1 MIRIQPDERKQANVM
16 YNYQMNNRFF
26 AQIADGMEEMGIE
39 ELTRLGAEEVKPT
52 FRGLYFTA
60 DKKALYRIN
69 YTARIIS
76 RVLAPLITFD
86 CHSTNYLYKTAR
98 TIPWTALFPLDNTFV
113 VSATVSNSKI
123 RHSQYAGLVL
133 KDAIVDSFRER
144 YNERPN
150 VERINADIC
159 FNLHISHNKATI
171 YLDTSGGSL
180 HRRGYR
186 QGAVEAPMQE
196 TLAAAIIR
204 LSGWEGQTPLYDPM
218 CGSGTLLFEALMHY
232 CRIPSAYFRESFG
245 FRFMPDFDELI
256 WDSIKREADG
266 NMRPLTKGLIAGSDS
281 SSQAIEAAR
290 TNSRNL
296 PSGRNVRLSKCK
308 FQEIESIRGTTI
320 ICNPPYGLRMKNSQ
334 DMGAFMKEFG
344 DFLKQRCTGSTAY
357 VYFGNRDLIK
367 KVGLRSAWKKP
378 LKNGPLDGRLVKY
391 ELY

>member
-1 MIRIQPDERKQANVM
+1 MI
-16 YNYQMNNRFF
+16 YSYQKNNRFF
-26 AQIADGMEEMGIE
+26 AQIADGMEELGVE

-52 FRGLYFTA
+52 FRGLYFSA
-60 DKKALYRIN
+60 DKEALYRIN

-76 RVLAPLITFD
+76 RVLAPLMTFD
-86 CHSTNYLYKTAR
+86 CHSTDYLYKTAR
-98 TIPWTALFPLDNTFV
+98 TIPWTDLFPLDNTFV
-113 VSATVSNSKI
+113 ISATVSNSKI

-133 KDAIVDSFRER
+133 KDAIVDSFRDR

-186 QGAVEAPMQE
+186 QEALDAPMQE

-204 LSGWEGQTPLYDPM
+204 LSGWDGQTPLYDPM

-232 CRIPSAYFRESFG
+232 GRIPSAYLRESFG

-256 WDSIKREADG
+256 WDSIKREAQE
-266 NMRPLTKGLIAGSDS
+266 NIRPLTKGLIAGSDS
-281 SSQAIEAAR
+281 SSQAIEIAR
-290 TNSRNL
+290 MNSRNL

-308 FQEIESIRGTTI
+308 FQDIESIRDTTI
-320 ICNPPYGLRMKNSQ
+320 VCNPPYGLRMKNNM
-334 DMGAFMKEFG
+334 DMGTFMREFG
-344 DFLKQRCTGSTAY
+344 DFLKQRCTGSAAY

>member
-1 MIRIQPDERKQANVM
+1 VI
-16 YNYQMNNRFF
+16 YSYQKNSRFF
-26 AQIADGMEEMGIE
+26 AQIADGMEELGVE

-52 FRGLYFTA
+52 FRGLYFSA
-60 DKKALYRIN
+60 DKEALYRIN

-76 RVLAPLITFD
+76 RVLAPLMTFD
-86 CHSTNYLYKTAR
+86 CHSTDYLYKTAR
-98 TIPWTALFPLDNTFV
+98 TIPWTDLFSLDKTFV
-113 VSATVSNSKI
+113 ISATVSNSKI

-133 KDAIVDSFRER
+133 KDAIVDSFRDR

-186 QGAVEAPMQE
+186 QEALDAPMQE
-196 TLAAAIIR
+196 TLAAAIIH
-204 LSGWEGQTPLYDPM
+204 LSGWDGQTPMYDPM

-232 CRIPSAYFRESFG
+232 CRVPSAYLRESFG

-256 WDSIKREADG
+256 WDSIKREAQE
-266 NMRPLTKGLIAGSDS
+266 NIRPLTKGLIAGSDS
-281 SSQAIEAAR
+281 SSQAIEIAR
-290 TNSRNL
+290 MNSRNL

-308 FQEIESIRGTTI
+308 FQDIESIRDTTI
-320 ICNPPYGLRMKNSQ
+320 VCNPPYGLRMKNNM
-334 DMGAFMKEFG
+334 DMGTFMREFG
-344 DFLKQRCTGSTAY
+344 DFLKQRCTGSAAY

>member
-1 MIRIQPDERKQANVM
+1 VI
-16 YNYQMNNRFF
+16 YSYQKNNRFF
-26 AQIADGMEEMGIE
+26 AQIADGMEELGVE

-52 FRGLYFTA
+52 FRGLYFSA
-60 DKKALYRIN
+60 DKEALYRIN

-76 RVLAPLITFD
+76 RVLAPLMTFD
-86 CHSTNYLYKTAR
+86 CHSTDYLYKTAR
-98 TIPWTALFPLDNTFV
+98 TIPWTDLFSLDKTFV
-113 VSATVSNSKI
+113 ISATVSNSKI

-133 KDAIVDSFRER
+133 KDAIVDIFRDR

-186 QGAVEAPMQE
+186 QEALDAPMQE

-204 LSGWEGQTPLYDPM
+204 LSGWDGQTPLYDPM

-232 CRIPSAYFRESFG
+232 CRVPSAYLRESFG

-256 WDSIKREADG
+256 WDSIKREAQE
-266 NMRPLTKGLIAGSDS
+266 NIRPLTKGLIAGSDS
-281 SSQAIEAAR
+281 SSQAIEIAR
-290 TNSRNL
+290 MNSRNL

-308 FQEIESIRGTTI
+308 FQDIESIRDTTI
-320 ICNPPYGLRMKNSQ
+320 VCNPPYGLRMKNNM
-334 DMGAFMKEFG
+334 DMGTFMREFG
-344 DFLKQRCTGSTAY
+344 DFLKQRCTGSAAY

>member
-1 MIRIQPDERKQANVM
+1 VI
-16 YNYQMNNRFF
+16 YSYQKNNRFF
-26 AQIADGMEEMGIE
+26 AQIADGMEELGVE

-52 FRGLYFTA
+52 FRGLYFSA
-60 DKKALYRIN
+60 DKEALYRIN

-76 RVLAPLITFD
+76 RVLAPLMTFD
-86 CHSTNYLYKTAR
+86 CHSTDYLYKTAR
-98 TIPWTALFPLDNTFV
+98 TIPWTDLFSLDKTFV
-113 VSATVSNSKI
+113 ISATVSNSKI

-133 KDAIVDSFRER
+133 KDAIVDSFRDR

-186 QGAVEAPMQE
+186 QEALDAPMQE

-204 LSGWEGQTPLYDPM
+204 LSGWDGQTPLYDPM

-232 CRIPSAYFRESFG
+232 CRIPSAYLRESFG

-256 WDSIKREADG
+256 WDSIKRVAQE
-266 NMRPLTKGLIAGSDS
+266 NIRPLTKGLIGGSDS
-281 SSQAIEAAR
+281 SSQAIEIAR
-290 TNSRNL
+290 MNSRNL

-308 FQEIESIRGTTI
+308 FQDIESIRDTTI
-320 ICNPPYGLRMKNSQ
+320 VCNPPYGLRMKNNM
-334 DMGAFMKEFG
+334 DMGTFMREFG
-344 DFLKQRCTGSTAY
+344 DFLKQRCTGSAAY

>member
-1 MIRIQPDERKQANVM
+1 VI
-16 YNYQMNNRFF
+16 YSYQKNNRFF
-26 AQIADGMEEMGIE
+26 AQIADGMEELGVE

-52 FRGLYFTA
+52 FRGLYFSA
-60 DKKALYRIN
+60 DKEALYRIN

-76 RVLAPLITFD
+76 RVLAPLMTFD
-86 CHSTNYLYKTAR
+86 CHSTDYLYKTAR
-98 TIPWTALFPLDNTFV
+98 TIPWTDLFSLDKTFV
-113 VSATVSNSKI
+113 ISATVSNSKI

-133 KDAIVDSFRER
+133 KDAIVDSFRDR

-186 QGAVEAPMQE
+186 QEALDAPMQE

-204 LSGWEGQTPLYDPM
+204 LSGWDGQTPLYDPM

-232 CRIPSAYFRESFG
+232 CRVPSAYLRESFG

-256 WDSIKREADG
+256 WDSIKREAQE
-266 NMRPLTKGLIAGSDS
+266 NIRPLTKGLIAGSDS
-281 SSQAIEAAR
+281 SSQAIEIAR
-290 TNSRNL
+290 MNSRNL

-308 FQEIESIRGTTI
+308 FQDIESIRDTTI
-320 ICNPPYGLRMKNSQ
+320 VCNPPYGLRMKNNM
-334 DMGAFMKEFG
+334 DMGTFMREFG
-344 DFLKQRCTGSTAY
+344 DFLKQRCTGSAAY

>member
-1 MIRIQPDERKQANVM
+1 MI
-16 YNYQMNNRFF
+16 YSYQKNSRFF
-26 AQIADGMEEMGIE
+26 AQIADGMEELGVE

-52 FRGLYFTA
+52 FRGLYFSA
-60 DKKALYRIN
+60 DKEALYRIN

-76 RVLAPLITFD
+76 RVLAPLMTFD
-86 CHSTNYLYKTAR
+86 CHSTDYLYKTAR
-98 TIPWTALFPLDNTFV
+98 TIPWTDLFSLDNTFV
-113 VSATVSNSKI
+113 ISATVSNSKI

-133 KDAIVDSFRER
+133 KDAIVDSFRDR

-186 QGAVEAPMQE
+186 QEALDAPMQE

-204 LSGWEGQTPLYDPM
+204 LSEWDGQTRLYDPM
-218 CGSGTLLFEALMHY
+218 CGSGTLLFEALMNY
-232 CRIPSAYFRESFG
+232 CRIPSAYLRESFG

-256 WDSIKREADG
+256 WDSIKREAQE
-266 NMRPLTKGLIAGSDS
+266 NIRPLTKGLIAGSDS
-281 SSQAIEAAR
+281 SSQAIEIAR
-290 TNSRNL
+290 MNSRNL

-308 FQEIESIRGTTI
+308 FQDIESIRDTTI
-320 ICNPPYGLRMKNSQ
+320 VCNPPYGLRMKNNM
-334 DMGAFMKEFG
+334 DMGAFMREFG
-344 DFLKQRCTGSTAY
+344 DFLKQRCTGSAAY